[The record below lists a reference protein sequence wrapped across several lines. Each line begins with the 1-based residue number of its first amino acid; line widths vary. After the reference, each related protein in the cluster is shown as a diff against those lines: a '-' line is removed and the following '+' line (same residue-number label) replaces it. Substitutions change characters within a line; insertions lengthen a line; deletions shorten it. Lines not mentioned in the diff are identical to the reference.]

1 MPWLSQESYP
11 LPEEDIVSFSLGNKN
26 QDYDDDK
33 PIYHDAD
40 DESRALSRAQGR
52 SIVRKLVRGFRAA
65 GLQKGDCFAITS
77 FNDIMY
83 PMVFLGGVGAGGVFS
98 GTNPAYRVAEM
109 RHHIRTAQVRFF
121 VVEPE
126 LLDVVIEGAAA
137 ANIPKDHIFIF
148 NFRGQAVP
156 DGFRSWEWL
165 LQQGEEDWDRITDKN
180 TLETT
185 DVARLTTS
193 GTTGLP
199 KTACQSHYNAT
210 SYHAMTSGIMEGK
223 IPWDPRNISPLPM
236 FHVATVPAV
245 HASPFRSGH
254 PIWIMRRFELEPY
267 LAAIEKHQITNLGMV
282 PPLVIA
288 IINSP
293 LTKRYSLKSVRSVVI
308 GAAPLDAGSQRRL
321 RSLCAS
327 DCRCTQVW
335 GMTETTSAITLFYYP
350 EADDTGSV
358 GRLMP
363 NTDIKLIDEHGKDIT
378 AFDVRGEVCIRGPT
392 VVRQYLNNP
401 TANAETWDSEGYLRT
416 GDILYCDS
424 KTKKWY
430 IVDRK
435 KELIKVRGFQV
446 APPELEA
453 VLLSA
458 SDHIVDAAVIGV
470 QAQRGSATEAPR
482 AYVVRRPGSRITAEQ
497 VQRLVGEQLAS
508 YKQVTGG
515 VVFVAEIPKSPSGK
529 VLKRVLRER
538 AGAEGWEGGKG
549 KGKAKL

>member
-1 MPWLSQESYP
+1 MPWLSEQSYP
-11 LPEEDIVSFSLGNKN
+11 LPEVDLVSFSFGNTSS
-26 QDYDDDK
+26 DYNDDK

-40 DESRALSRAQGR
+40 DENRTLSRRQGR
-52 SIVRKLVRGFRAA
+52 TLVRKLVAGFRKA
-65 GLQKGDCFAITS
+65 GLKKGDCFAITS

-98 GTNPAYRVAEM
+98 GTNPAYRVKEM
-109 RHHIRTAQVRFF
+109 RHHIRTAQVKFF

-126 LLDVVIEGAAA
+126 LLDVVVEGATAEG
-137 ANIPKDHIFIF
+137 IPKEHIFIF
-148 NFRGQAVP
+148 NVRGQDVP
-156 DGFRSWEWL
+156 EGYRSWDWL
-165 LQQGEEDWDRITDKN
+165 LQQGEEDWDRITDFQ
-180 TLETT
+180 TLKTT

-210 SYHAMTSGIMEGK
+210 SYHTMTVTISEGK
-223 IPWDPRNISPLPM
+223 MPWEAKNISPLPM

-293 LTKRYSLKSVRSVVI
+293 LTKKYSLKSVRTVGV

-321 RSLCAS
+321 REICAP
-327 DCRCTQVW
+327 DCKCTQVW

-363 NTDIKLIDEHGKDIT
+363 NTDIKLVDEDGKDIT
-378 AFDVRGEVCIRGPT
+378 AFDVRGEACVRGPT
-392 VVRQYLNNP
+392 VVRAYHNN
-401 TANAETWDSEGYLRT
+401 TKANAETWDGDGYLHS

-424 KTKKWY
+424 RTKKWY

-453 VLLSA
+453 VLLEE
-458 SDHIVDAAVIGV
+458 SDRIVDVAVIGLK
-470 QAQRGSATEAPR
+470 AKRGSDTESPR
-482 AYVVRRPGSRITAEQ
+482 AYVVRKSGTNITEEE
-497 VQRLVGEQLAS
+497 VKRLISEKLAS
-508 YKQVTGG
+508 YKQLTGG
-515 VVFVAEIPKSPSGK
+515 VVFLNEIPKSPSGK
-529 VLKRVLRER
+529 ILKRVLREW
-538 AGAEGWEGGKG
+538 ADAEVDENGSRS
-549 KGKAKL
+549 KL

>member
-1 MPWLSQESYP
+1 
-11 LPEEDIVSFSLGNKN
+11 
-26 QDYDDDK
+26 
-33 PIYHDAD
+33 
-40 DESRALSRAQGR
+40 
-52 SIVRKLVRGFRAA
+52 
-65 GLQKGDCFAITS
+65 
-77 FNDIMY
+77 MY

-109 RHHIRTAQVRFF
+109 RHHIRTAQVKFF
-121 VVEPE
+121 IVEPE
-126 LLDVVIEGAAA
+126 LLDVVVEGATAEG
-137 ANIPKDHIFIF
+137 IPKERIFVF
-148 NFRGQAVP
+148 NVRGQPVP

-165 LQQGEEDWDRITDKN
+165 LSHGEEDWIKINDLE
-180 TLETT
+180 TLKTT

-210 SYHAMTSGIMEGK
+210 SYHAMTVSISEGK
-223 IPWDPRNISPLPM
+223 IPWTSKNISPLPM

-254 PIWIMRRFELEPY
+254 PIWILRRFELEPY

-293 LTKRYSLKSVRSVVI
+293 LTKKYSLKSVRSVGV

-321 RSLCAS
+321 RELCAP
-327 DCRCTQVW
+327 DCKCTQVW

-350 EADDTGSV
+350 EADDSGSV

-363 NTDIKLIDEHGKDIT
+363 NTDIKLVDEEGKDIT
-378 AFDVRGEVCIRGPT
+378 AFDVRGEACVRGPT
-392 VVRQYLNNP
+392 VVRAYHNNLK
-401 TANAETWDSEGYLRT
+401 ANAETWDEDGYLHT

-453 VLLSA
+453 VLLEA
-458 SDHIVDAAVIGV
+458 VDRIVDVAVIGL
-470 QAQRGSATEAPR
+470 AAKPGSDTESPR
-482 AYVVRRPGSRITAEQ
+482 AYVVRKPGTNITEEE
-497 VQRLVGEQLAS
+497 VKGLIKEKLAA
-508 YKQVTGG
+508 YKQLTGG
-515 VVFVAEIPKSPSGK
+515 VVFLDEIPKSPSGK
-529 VLKRVLRER
+529 ILKRVLREW
-538 AGAEGWEGGKG
+538 AEAEGG
-549 KGKAKL
+549 AKPKL

>member
-11 LPEEDIVSFSLGNKN
+11 LPEEDLVSFTFGNN
-26 QDYDDDK
+26 AADYDDDK

-40 DESRALSRAQGR
+40 DESRTLSRRQGR
-52 SIVRKLVRGFRAA
+52 NVVRKLVAGFRKA
-65 GLQKGDCFAITS
+65 GLKKGDCFAITS

-83 PMVFLGGVGAGGVFS
+83 PMVLLGGVGAGGVFS

-109 RHHIRTAQVRFF
+109 RHHIRTAQVKFF

-126 LLDVVIEGAAA
+126 MLDVVVEGATAEG
-137 ANIPKDHIFIF
+137 IPKENIFVF
-148 NFRGQAVP
+148 NVRGQTTP

-165 LQQGEEDWDRITDKN
+165 LQQGEENWNRITDLS
-180 TLETT
+180 TLKTT

-210 SYHAMTSGIMEGK
+210 SYHAMTATISEGK
-223 IPWDPRNISPLPM
+223 IPWQAKNISPLPM

-293 LTKRYSLKSVRSVVI
+293 LTMKYSLKSVRSVGV

-321 RSLCAS
+321 RELCAP
-327 DCRCTQVW
+327 DCKCTQVW

-363 NTDIKLIDEHGKDIT
+363 NTDVKLVDEDGKDIT
-378 AFDVRGEVCIRGPT
+378 AFDVRGEVCVRGPT
-392 VVRQYLNNP
+392 VVRAYHNNP
-401 TANAETWDSEGYLRT
+401 KANAETWDEDGYLHT

-430 IVDRK
+430 IMDRK

-453 VLLSA
+453 VLLEA
-458 SDHIVDAAVIGV
+458 ADRIVDVAVIGLK
-470 QAQRGSATEAPR
+470 AKPGSDTESPR
-482 AYVVRRPGSRITAEQ
+482 AYVVRKPGTNITEEEVKA
-497 VQRLVGEQLAS
+497 LVKEKLAS
-508 YKQVTGG
+508 YKQLTGG
-515 VVFVAEIPKSPSGK
+515 VVFLKEIPKSPSGK
-529 VLKRVLRER
+529 ILKRILREW
-538 AGAEGWEGGKG
+538 ADAEVDGQVE
-549 KGKAKL
+549 KAKL

>member
-1 MPWLSQESYP
+1 M
-11 LPEEDIVSFSLGNKN
+11 
-26 QDYDDDK
+26 
-33 PIYHDAD
+33 
-40 DESRALSRAQGR
+40 
-52 SIVRKLVRGFRAA
+52 RKLVAGFRKA
-65 GLQKGDCFAITS
+65 GMKKGDCFAITS

-109 RHHIRTAQVRFF
+109 RHHIRTAQVKFF

-126 LLDVVIEGAAA
+126 LLDVVVEGAAA
-137 ANIPKDHIFIF
+137 EGILNDRIFIF
-148 NFRGQAVP
+148 NVRGQAVP
-156 DGFRSWEWL
+156 EGFRSWEWL
-165 LQQGEEDWDRITDKN
+165 LQHGEEDWVQIKDVQ
-180 TLETT
+180 TLKTT

-210 SYHAMTSGIMEGK
+210 SYHAMTVTISEGK
-223 IPWDPRNISPLPM
+223 IPWEAKNISPLPM

-254 PIWIMRRFELEPY
+254 PIWILRRFELEPY

-293 LTKRYSLKSVRSVVI
+293 LTKKYSLKSVRSIGV

-321 RSLCAS
+321 RELCAP
-327 DCRCTQVW
+327 DCKCTQVW

-363 NTDIKLIDEHGKDIT
+363 NTDIKYVDGLLFASNQLLTVTRLVDENGKDIT
-378 AFDVRGEVCIRGPT
+378 AFDVRGEVCVRGPT
-392 VVRQYLNNP
+392 VVRAYFNNP
-401 TANAETWDSEGYLRT
+401 KASAETWDDDGYLHS
-416 GDILYCDS
+416 GDIMYCDS

-435 KELIKVRGFQV
+435 K
-446 APPELEA
+446 A
-453 VLLSA
+453 
-458 SDHIVDAAVIGV
+458 
-470 QAQRGSATEAPR
+470 GSNIRT
-482 AYVVRRPGSRITAEQ
+482 I
-497 VQRLVGEQLAS
+497 
-508 YKQVTGG
+508 
-515 VVFVAEIPKSPSGK
+515 SGTM
-529 VLKRVLRER
+529 LTQYRS
-538 AGAEGWEGGKG
+538 
-549 KGKAKL
+549 